1 MDIKNTE
8 YRIELLKTKHKR
20 QHSIVEALE
29 AEKAPEKAIQK
40 AKVEKLLI
48 KDEIA
53 GLECALLERL
63 NNAN

>member
-8 YRIELLKTKHKR
+8 YRIELLKKKHKR

-63 NNAN
+63 NNVN